1 MANDETPHALCPANR
16 EPNCVAKRP
25 SAAEHAGMRCKVT
38 LDELDGDVNVVRPTG
53 ESPRLEGGSV
63 RNPLHCVPVHSLQ
76 SEARAYPRRPCDA
89 IAYALFG

>member
-1 MANDETPHALCPANR
+1 
-16 EPNCVAKRP
+16 
-25 SAAEHAGMRCKVT
+25 MRCKVA

-53 ESPRLEGGSV
+53 ESSRFEGGSA
-63 RNPLHCVPVHSLQ
+63 RNPFHCVPVHSLK